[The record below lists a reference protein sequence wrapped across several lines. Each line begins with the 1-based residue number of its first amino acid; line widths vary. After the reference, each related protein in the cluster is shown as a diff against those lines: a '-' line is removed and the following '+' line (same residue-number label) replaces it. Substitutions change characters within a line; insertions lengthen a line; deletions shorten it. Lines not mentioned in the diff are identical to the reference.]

1 MRQGLRIPGVH
12 SWSPDGTHSI
22 STVSLLTT
30 LVANRTFLELR
41 ALYPAPVCSRVYI
54 PSYSLPVL
62 SGTKAAFK
70 FLSTRDP
77 LLLTGRMLVI
87 TGILY
92 ALTKIGLQL
101 QVRCDRLGLTQTLEA
116 FQGAGAQTSEWLE

>member
-1 MRQGLRIPGVH
+1 
-12 SWSPDGTHSI
+12 
-22 STVSLLTT
+22 
-30 LVANRTFLELR
+30 
-41 ALYPAPVCSRVYI
+41 VCSRVYI
-54 PSYSLPVL
+54 PSYGLPVL
-62 SGTKAAFK
+62 SETKAAFK

-101 QVRCDRLGLTQTLEA
+101 QVRCDRLRLTQTPEA
-116 FQGAGAQTSEWLE
+116 FQGAGAQTSS